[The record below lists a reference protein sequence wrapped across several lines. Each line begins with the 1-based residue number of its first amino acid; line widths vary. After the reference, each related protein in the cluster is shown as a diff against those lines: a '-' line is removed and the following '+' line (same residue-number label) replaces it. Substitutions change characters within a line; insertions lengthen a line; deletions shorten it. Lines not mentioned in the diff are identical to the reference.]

1 MLVHNRL
8 IAMVLVL
15 VVAACML
22 PTVVGAQTY
31 PSKSIRIIVPWTP
44 GGTTDV
50 LARILGQ
57 RLSESFGQQVLI
69 DNRPGASGQI
79 GTDVVAKAAPDGY
92 TLLLGTTAPN
102 STAPSL
108 YAKLPYDPVKDFA
121 PISLIALTF
130 YVLSVTPSLPA
141 KNIQELVRLAKARP
155 GELNFSSPGNGTPNH
170 LSGEMFKTRTGI
182 QMQHIPFK
190 GSVQAIADVIG
201 GQIPLNF
208 ENIAVVLPHVK
219 AGKVRALGVTS
230 AQRTPF
236 LPELP
241 TIAESGYPGFEAV
254 GWFGF
259 LAPAQIPKD
268 VLTNLNSETVRILNA
283 PEVNTKI
290 AALGAQVRPTTPAEF
305 DAFNREQIQKW
316 GKVIKE
322 SGAKAD

>member
-1 MLVHNRL
+1 
-8 IAMVLVL
+8 
-15 VVAACML
+15 
-22 PTVVGAQTY
+22 
-31 PSKSIRIIVPWTP
+31 
-44 GGTTDV
+44 
-50 LARILGQ
+50 
-57 RLSESFGQQVLI
+57 
-69 DNRPGASGQI
+69 
-79 GTDVVAKAAPDGY
+79 
-92 TLLLGTTAPN
+92 
-102 STAPSL
+102 
-108 YAKLPYDPVKDFA
+108 
-121 PISLIALTF
+121 
-130 YVLSVTPSLPA
+130 
-141 KNIQELVRLAKARP
+141 
-155 GELNFSSPGNGTPNH
+155 
-170 LSGEMFKTRTGI
+170 
-182 QMQHIPFK
+182 
-190 GSVQAIADVIG
+190 
-201 GQIPLNF
+201 
-208 ENIAVVLPHVK
+208 VLPHVK

-268 VLTNLNSETVRILNA
+268 VLTKLNSETVRILNA